1 MKLKVKYTFIQFL
14 VSVDDRRFESTT
26 LLWEVITCD
35 FIVIIIFQRERRP
48 VIHVFNAVTGETFPV
63 VGSEAILH
71 MSVAG
76 LKTMV
81 SVKSGLPVSTF
92 RLSRPKDVQLYDCNQ
107 LQDYAIELGMV
118 CFLSVLHDW
127 CVCLHRLEHTESEF
141 TVLHGKIFHHR
152 VKIKQGCTFCWQRLQ
167 LWSQKLTCLQQGI
180 SLKAPIWWTKSIDF
194 T

>member
-118 CFLSVLHDW
+118 CFLSVLPD
-127 CVCLHRLEHTESEF
+127 
-141 TVLHGKIFHHR
+141 
-152 VKIKQGCTFCWQRLQ
+152 
-167 LWSQKLTCLQQGI
+167 
-180 SLKAPIWWTKSIDF
+180 
-194 T
+194 